1 MGYYEAKI
9 TESVFVVEPDAA
21 DRALQRMLELSR
33 EDFGYDLTDRGLQ
46 TLDEFLRLFSIIT
59 VREGDRIVAL
69 EFEDRLMLE
78 TEDVFRELAPSVGA
92 GSFVRMHSGTGQRW
106 RYEFDGEEMTT
117 VDEPDAPWY
126 GR

>member
-78 TEDVFRELAPSVGA
+78 TEDVFRELAPYVGA